1 MTTKKLLRC
10 KSALVRLQE
19 QLDSGVKPVKTN
31 PALSELLTDSDKKRI
46 VKEIATLKTKIK

>member
-19 QLDSGVKPVKTN
+19 QLESGVKPVKTN